1 MSPPKHRGRV
11 GRRKIFGIIFLSQT
25 RFLLLSHNQ
34 LKQKDMGF
42 FSWNTCDTGESIA
55 NAYSTRPTF
64 PVHMITPDGRVFTEE
79 NYEGYG
85 EFGGKDFHELLAEL
99 NGLESDRDAGI
110 DLTFKNNPSGDNTP
124 GVIYPK
130 LVECLEDD
138 VVTQYNNLPNPE
150 SCEAQGYFYGGDDE
164 DENEE
169 DEWEW
174 DEEEEEEDDEE

>member
-55 NAYSTRPTF
+55 NTYSTRPTF

-150 SCEAQGYFYGGDDE
+150 SCEAQGYFYGDDE
-164 DENEE
+164 EEEE
-169 DEWEW
+169 DEWE
-174 DEEEEEEDDEE
+174 EEEWEEEEDDDEE